1 MTADNSDD
9 GGKNGDIIAVAPA
22 HQPIIEEGTGAT
34 LKEGAKAREVFNV
47 RAILSNRMHNQ

>member
-47 RAILSNRMHNQ
+47 RAI